1 MTKETVDFAPDQSVG
16 YLMRAAHRR
25 YIQDLQ
31 SYLEPHGIS
40 IGMWYFFRALWQEDG
55 LTQRELSER
64 VGLMGATTAEQLNN
78 MERAGYIVRRRST
91 EDRRKIQV
99 YLTTKARRLRSKFLR
114 YAKINSDYALKG
126 FSPSEVAFLR
136 FALMRIIENFDARS
150 LERKRSALDA

>member
-1 MTKETVDFAPDQSVG
+1 MAKQTFEFAPDQSVG
-16 YLMRAAHRR
+16 YLMRGAHRR

-31 SYLEPHGIS
+31 SYLEPHGIT

-78 MERAGYIVRRRST
+78 MERVGYIVRRRST

-99 YLTTKARRLRSKFLR
+99 YLTPMGRRLRSKLLP
-114 YAKINSDYALKG
+114 YAKINSDHALKG

-136 FALMRIIENFDARS
+136 FALMRIIENFDART
-150 LERKRSALDA
+150 LERKRSVSDD